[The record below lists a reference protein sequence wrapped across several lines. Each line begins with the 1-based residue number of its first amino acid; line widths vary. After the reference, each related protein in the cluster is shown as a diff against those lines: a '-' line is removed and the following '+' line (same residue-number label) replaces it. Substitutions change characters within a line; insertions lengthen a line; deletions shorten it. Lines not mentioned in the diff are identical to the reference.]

1 MSDKT
6 NPEHYQFKGF
16 QVIQLTSQLGFV
28 EGNIVKYV
36 SRSGLKAGESR
47 LDDLKKARWYLDY
60 LVAEL
65 EALEGSVTA
74 SDDNAGDQSDSS
86 PEAVTGDP
94 VASGVILKECHKA
107 GEPVRDCKLCLIKK
121 LCPLAESGPADDIAD
136 YHTSVPE
143 SITRAGVR
151 RKIL

>member
-1 MSDKT
+1 MSKT
-6 NPEHYQFKGF
+6 NPSHYKHGKIE
-16 QVIQLTSQLGFV
+16 VIQLTSQLDFCS
-28 EGNIVKYV
+28 GNVVKYLA
-36 SRSGLKAGESR
+36 RAGLKAGESR
-47 LDDLKKARWYLDY
+47 LEDLRKAKWYLDY
-60 LVAEL
+60 LLAEV
-65 EALEGSVTA
+65 EALEGSLTA
-74 SDDNAGDQSDSS
+74 PEANAGDQSDSS

-94 VASGVILKECHKA
+94 VAFGVILKECHKT
-107 GEPVRDCKLCLIKK
+107 GEPVRDCKLCLMKK